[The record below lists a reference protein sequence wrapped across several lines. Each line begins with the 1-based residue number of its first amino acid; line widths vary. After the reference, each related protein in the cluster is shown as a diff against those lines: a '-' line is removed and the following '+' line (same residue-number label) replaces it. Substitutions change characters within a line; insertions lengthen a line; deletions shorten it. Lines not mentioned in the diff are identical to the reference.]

1 MIAKFAT
8 AEELMAHYAVVRA
21 RLRAPSTGPIVNM
34 KAMFPQKKKEKVVE
48 VKKEPVPEPKSATPM
63 VRMPSVAINPNDV
76 RITFEEVT
84 ALVCLRTGYHR
95 REIFAP
101 RRKQDLC
108 FSRQLAW
115 ALARKFCNH
124 MSLPQIGR
132 ASGGRDHTTILHG
145 CKKGVNHPA
154 YQILNDEL
162 EEMYNQKF
170 AANLALI
177 EQAELKKEGV

>member
-1 MIAKFAT
+1 MIAKFNS
-8 AEELMAHYAVVRA
+8 AEDLLAHYATVRA
-21 RLRAPSTGPIVNM
+21 RIGAPTKGPTINWQ
-34 KAMFPQKKKEKVVE
+34 AMQVKKKKEKVAE
-48 VKKEPVPEPKSATPM
+48 VKEKPAPVIAQPV
-63 VRMPSVAINPNDV
+63 VRMPAVPINPNDV
-76 RITFEEVT
+76 RITFEEVVS
-84 ALVCLRTGYHR
+84 LVCLRTGYHR

-132 ASGGRDHTTILHG
+132 ASGGKDHTTILHG
-145 CKKGVNHPA
+145 CKKGVKHPA

-177 EQAELKKEGV
+177 EQAELEKEGV